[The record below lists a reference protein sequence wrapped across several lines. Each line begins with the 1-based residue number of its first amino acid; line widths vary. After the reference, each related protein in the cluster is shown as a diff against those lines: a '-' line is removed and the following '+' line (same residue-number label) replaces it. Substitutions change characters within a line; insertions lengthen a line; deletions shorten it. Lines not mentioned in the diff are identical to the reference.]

1 VLCVASTVRDSAMQ
15 YRGAEQSTDFA
26 GFSALAFSGSDLVAA
41 KGRDVL
47 SVAKN

>member
-1 VLCVASTVRDSAMQ
+1 MLCVASRVRGRVMQ
-15 YRGAEQSTDFA
+15 YGGAGQSTDFA

-41 KGRDVL
+41 KGRAVL